1 MIELYWGGEAQAFS
15 TSKKTSGWGR
25 KPSFWTESR
34 EITENFGL
42 ITVLKILQITVSIKL
57 FHGALPPLV
66 FILTMDKRRLALNSV
81 YRKGT
86 LLTPAG

>member
-1 MIELYWGGEAQAFS
+1 MIEIYWGGEAQAFS
-15 TSKKTSGWGR
+15 TSKKASGWGR

-34 EITENFGL
+34 EIIETFGL
-42 ITVLKILQITVSIKL
+42 IIVQITVSIKL
-57 FHGALPPLV
+57 FHGALLPLV
-66 FILTMDKRRLALNSV
+66 FILIMEKRRLALNSV